1 MIQDQLD
8 SLPHDDN
15 WAVAAAK
22 AILDAAV
29 QARCSDLHLLML
41 PDGAPIRGRRHGTL
55 FRIGHV
61 PPDRQE
67 TLVGRFKVLA
77 RLPAFVRHVPQDG
90 RIEWQNGNGR
100 PQVLRVSLLPTIHGE
115 SLVIRFPQ
123 RDEGEFT
130 IEQLGMPPNVLE
142 AADRALARQEGVIAL
157 TGPTSSGK
165 STTLYAMMRRLH
177 ERHGER
183 LNFVTI
189 EDPVERD
196 LRFASQV
203 QVNEAQE
210 LTFAK
215 ALRSVLRHDP
225 GVLLI
230 GEIRDAETALIAAQA
245 GMSGGIVLST
255 LHAGRAWRV
264 PVRLL
269 SMGLP
274 PYLVASALNTC
285 IAQRLA
291 RVLCQQCGGAS
302 HGDGSRGASVCEACA
317 GTGVQ
322 GRVGLFELVSLDER
336 LREMILERAAPHQ
349 LAAHARSL
357 RVGDLAAQAAQL
369 VEAHVIS
376 RGEAELIL
384 AMDERD

>member
-189 EDPVERD
+189 EDPVEFVHPHKNCIISHREIGVD
-196 LRFASQV
+196 TEGWEVALKNTLRQAPDV
-203 QVNEAQE
+203 IM
-210 LTFAK
+210 
-215 ALRSVLRHDP
+215 
-225 GVLLI
+225 I
-230 GEIRDAETALIAAQA
+230 GEIRDRET
-245 GMSGGIVLST
+245 ME
-255 LHAGRAWRV
+255 HAVTFA
-264 PVRLL
+264 
-269 SMGLP
+269 
-274 PYLVASALNTC
+274 
-285 IAQRLA
+285 
-291 RVLCQQCGGAS
+291 
-302 HGDGSRGASVCEACA
+302 
-317 GTGVQ
+317 
-322 GRVGLFELVSLDER
+322 
-336 LREMILERAAPHQ
+336 
-349 LAAHARSL
+349 
-357 RVGDLAAQAAQL
+357 
-369 VEAHVIS
+369 
-376 RGEAELIL
+376 
-384 AMDERD
+384 